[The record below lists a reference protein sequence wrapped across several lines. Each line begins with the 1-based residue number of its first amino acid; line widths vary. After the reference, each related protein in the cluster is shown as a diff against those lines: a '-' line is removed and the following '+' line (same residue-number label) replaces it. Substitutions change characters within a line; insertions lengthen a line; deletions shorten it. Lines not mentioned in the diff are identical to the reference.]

1 MISLEATLSAET
13 SFAKGLRVL
22 GALAD
27 SGPLRVETIARQTQ
41 LPVSSVYRYVR
52 DLVAAG
58 LLESHEGV
66 YYPGERIAQ
75 MARVASWTA
84 NLSRLGVPILTAL
97 TEQTGE
103 TSMLTV
109 RIGRSAL
116 VLEQVESPHAMRL
129 SFQRGSLRVLYAGAS
144 AKVVLAYASQS
155 VIDDV
160 LNGPVGRVGPNTP
173 NTAMLRRQLLEVRS
187 KGFAVTFG
195 EADAQAVG
203 VAVPVWCGGEFVC
216 GLSVAGPAYRLA
228 EGQTRWVLPLV
239 QQAGEQLS
247 ELLEEATRPQM
258 ALENRT
264 MDCPALP
271 QSATARKQTGS

>member
-1 MISLEATLSAET
+1 VEATLSAET

-27 SGPLRVETIARQTQ
+27 SGPLRIETIARQTQ

-58 LLESHEGV
+58 LLESHEGI
-66 YYPGERIAQ
+66 YHPGERIAQ
-75 MARVASWTA
+75 MARVTSWTD
-84 NLSRLGVPILTAL
+84 NLSRLGTPILRDL

-109 RIGRSAL
+109 RVGRSAL

-129 SFQRGSLRVLYAGAS
+129 SFQRGSLRMLYAGAS
-144 AKVVLAYASQS
+144 AKVVLAYAPQS

-160 LNGPVGRVGPNTP
+160 LNGPAAEVGPNTP
-173 NTAMLRRQLLEVRS
+173 STAMLRRQLLEVRS
-187 KGFAVTFG
+187 NGFAVTFG

-203 VAVPVWCGGEFVC
+203 VAVPVSCGKEFVC
-216 GLSVAGPAYRLA
+216 GLSIAGPAYRLA
-228 EGQTRWVLPLV
+228 EAQTRRVLRQV
-239 QQAGEQLS
+239 QKAGKQLS
-247 ELLEEATRPQM
+247 HLLEEATRPQS
-258 ALENRT
+258 APEGRT

-271 QSATARKQTGS
+271 RGAAGRKRAGS